1 MIKSNSWEISAWLDQ
16 LSVTLWPSPQN
27 GLAVRTVLHTWK
39 PKVSVL
45 PDIFD
50 GICKESAKAAAL

>member
-1 MIKSNSWEISAWLDQ
+1 MVTMQRSNQ
-16 LSVTLWPSPQN
+16 V
-27 GLAVRTVLHTWK
+27 GLADAKVEHTWK

-50 GICKESAKAAAL
+50 EI